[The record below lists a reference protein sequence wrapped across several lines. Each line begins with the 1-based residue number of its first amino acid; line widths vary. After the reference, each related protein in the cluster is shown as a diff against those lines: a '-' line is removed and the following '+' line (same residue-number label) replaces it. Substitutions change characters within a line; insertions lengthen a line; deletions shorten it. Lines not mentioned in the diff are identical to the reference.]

1 MNELSDR
8 IGQLSPL
15 KRALLAIEE
24 LQAKVESLEK
34 QQHEPIAVIG
44 LGCRFPGAINPLEFW
59 KLLQSGVDAIQEVPA
74 DRWSNEIFYDPTPGT
89 PGKVITR
96 FGGFLDQ
103 VDLFD
108 PLFFGISPREAAR
121 MDPQQRLLLEVAW
134 EAFENAGQ
142 PVDKL
147 SGSKTGV
154 FIGISNNDYSI
165 FQYTDLNQVDAYAGT
180 GNAFSIAAN
189 RLSYTFNLHGPSIAI
204 DTACSSALVAVH
216 LAVKSLRQR
225 ETNLAVAGGVN
236 LILSPELTIT
246 FSQAHMM
253 SADGRCK
260 SFDASADGY
269 GRGEGCGIVVLKR
282 LEEALQDGDE
292 ILAVIYGTAVNQDG
306 RSNGLTAPNSFTQQA
321 VIQEAFQDAGVSAG
335 QIDYIEAHGT
345 GTILGDPIE
354 ARALG
359 SALHGRPVEKP
370 CLVGSVKTNIGHLE
384 SASGIAGLIKVILAL
399 NYSEIPPNLNFKE
412 INPYIDLKNTSLS
425 IPTQLSSWERIPGK
439 ARYAGVNSFGFGGTN
454 AHIILGDAPL
464 PASAIPA
471 RVAVEIPEESN
482 LYEPATT
489 GDQDPDPTLKKIKI
503 LTVSAKSEAALVE
516 LVRRYIDLFIEWQ
529 PKIDPTEESSSLGSN
544 LPNHQ

>member
-1 MNELSDR
+1 
-8 IGQLSPL
+8 
-15 KRALLAIEE
+15 
-24 LQAKVESLEK
+24 
-34 QQHEPIAVIG
+34 
-44 LGCRFPGAINPLEFW
+44 
-59 KLLQSGVDAIQEVPA
+59 
-74 DRWSNEIFYDPTPGT
+74 
-89 PGKVITR
+89 
-96 FGGFLDQ
+96 
-103 VDLFD
+103 
-108 PLFFGISPREAAR
+108 

-142 PVDKL
+142 PVEKL

-189 RLSYTFNLHGPSIAI
+189 RLSYTYDLHGPSIAI

-225 ETNLAVAGGVN
+225 ESNLAVAGGVN

-269 GRGEGCGIVVLKR
+269 GRGEGCGIVILKR
-282 LEEALQDGDE
+282 LQEALQDGDE

-321 VIQEAFQDAGVSAG
+321 VIQEAFQDAGISAG

-384 SASGIAGLIKVILAL
+384 LASGIAGLIKSHLI
-399 NYSEIPPNLNFKE
+399 S
-412 INPYIDLKNTSLS
+412 
-425 IPTQLSSWERIPGK
+425 
-439 ARYAGVNSFGFGGTN
+439 
-454 AHIILGDAPL
+454 
-464 PASAIPA
+464 
-471 RVAVEIPEESN
+471 
-482 LYEPATT
+482 
-489 GDQDPDPTLKKIKI
+489 
-503 LTVSAKSEAALVE
+503 
-516 LVRRYIDLFIEWQ
+516 
-529 PKIDPTEESSSLGSN
+529 
-544 LPNHQ
+544 